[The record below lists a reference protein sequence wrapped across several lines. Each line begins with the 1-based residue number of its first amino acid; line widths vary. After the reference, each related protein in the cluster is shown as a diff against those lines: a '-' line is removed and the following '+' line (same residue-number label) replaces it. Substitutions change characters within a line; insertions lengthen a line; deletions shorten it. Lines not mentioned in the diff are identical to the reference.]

1 MSRKNW
7 LALVAML
14 LIGGGIVAYSLRT
27 VNLRLLVQDFFTLNW
42 WWMLVALACI

>member
-27 VNLRLLVQDFFTLNW
+27 VNLRLLIQDFLPLTGGGCWLH
-42 WWMLVALACI
+42 